1 MKNRLTAKDLITVGI
16 MVVLTMVA
24 FMISGI
30 LGNIPILMPLIPF
43 LRNTWSFTIFSC

>member
-1 MKNRLTAKDLITVGI
+1 MKKRLTAKDLITVGI

-43 LRNTWSFTIFSC
+43 S